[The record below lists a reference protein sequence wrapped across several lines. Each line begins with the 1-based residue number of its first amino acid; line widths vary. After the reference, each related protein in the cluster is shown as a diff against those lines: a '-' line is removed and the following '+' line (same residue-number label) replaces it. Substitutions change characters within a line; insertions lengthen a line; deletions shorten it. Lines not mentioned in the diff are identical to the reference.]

1 MEDRE
6 ESWFYLSGGSLAA
19 VVLGMAL
26 VPLRSFTTASNWT
39 FVFLILTIGVAEFG
53 GRWAAV
59 ATALC
64 SALSLDFFLT
74 EPYLRLSIADKHD
87 VIAFAGLMFCG
98 LSVAALGSTRAR
110 QIADLEGRRGSIG
123 TCSTRPWASSTG
135 PGPAEAQLTRML
147 NTTRAV
153 LPLAALA
160 VRDGS
165 GQVVAGTAGAP
176 SRSVP
181 ELILQPDLLLPGTPR
196 VVGRRGRPASRR
208 GSAAG
213 PRRRPPAGGL
223 ARSVGRWRPR
233 EHGVA
238 ADPRGRSASGGGAP
252 PSGRHRAS
260 SLKSA
265 RRSSSTTPGRSSLD
279 RES

>member
-1 MEDRE
+1 MEDGE
-6 ESWFYLSGGSLAA
+6 ESWFYLSGGPLAA

-26 VPLRSFTTASNWT
+26 VPLRGFTTASNWT
-39 FVFLILTIGVAEFG
+39 FVFLILTIVVAELG

-87 VIAFAGLMFCG
+87 VIAFVGLMVCG

-110 QIADLEGRRGSIG
+110 QIADLKV
-123 TCSTRPWASSTG
+123 TRKHRELLNSALGELTG
-135 PGPAEAQLTRML
+135 PGPVEAQLTRIL
-147 NTTRAV
+147 NAARAV
-153 LPLAALA
+153 LPLAAVA
-160 VRDGS
+160 VRDGG
-165 GQVVAGTAGAP
+165 GQVVAGTAGAQ
-176 SRSVP
+176 SRSAP
-181 ELILQPDLLLPGTPR
+181 DLILQPDLLLPGTPR
-196 VVGRRGRPASRR
+196 AVGAPGGRPASRR

-223 ARSVGRWRPR
+223 ARSVGQRRPR

-238 ADPRGRSASGGGAP
+238 AHPRRRGAGGGGAAP
-252 PSGRHRAS
+252 LVDDRPRPRVGGYDPSRPR
-260 SLKSA
+260 
-265 RRSSSTTPGRSSLD
+265 P
-279 RES
+279 RE